1 MDHAGRARID
11 DDVEAVAEREEGVRR
26 HHGTGQRQ
34 ARVLRLD
41 GSDAGRVDTA
51 HLASAH
57 AQGHVIAAEDDG
69 VRLDEFR
76 HFPGEHQVG
85 QLLRRRLQLAD
96 HAQVADADV
105 FRVRRLHQQTATD
118 ALEVHGVDAAAQRD
132 FQHAHVLLARQNLF
146 RFGGER
152 WGDQHFDEQLGD
164 FAGGSAVQF
173 GIKRDDAAKRG
184 GRVRLQGARVRFGR
198 ILAQGDA
205 TWVRMLDDDAGGA
218 LLETAQAL
226 HAFPGRISIGDVV
239 VRQFLALQLAV
250 VGQRAIDGDQV
261 AVEGGALVWILTVA
275 HVLHFLKCNIQHL
288 RISAALGV
296 HFRRAQAGQVVGDGA
311 IVLRRVRKDFFRQH
325 EFGVVADRAGR
336 AVGRAQLRQHGV
348 IVGRIADDDHVLV
361 VLGRRTQHGRAT
373 DIDVFDRVFQ
383 GAIGLGDRA
392 LERVQVDHHHVD
404 GRHVVL
410 DQFRHVLREIA
421 ARQDTA
427 VHFRVQGLH
436 TAIEHLRETRVIGNF
451 RDGNTVVCQQF
462 GGAAGGQE
470 VDAEGGQGTG
480 EFENAGLVGNG
491 EESLFDHGCG

>member
-1 MDHAGRARID
+1 MDDAGRARVD

-26 HHGTGQRQ
+26 HDGARQRQ
-34 ARVLRLD
+34 AGVLRLD
-41 GSDAGRVDTA
+41 GSDAGRVDAA
-51 HLASAH
+51 HLAGAH

-85 QLLRRRLQLAD
+85 QLLRRWLQLAD
-96 HAQVADADV
+96 HAQVADTDV
-105 FRVRRLHQQTATD
+105 FRVRRLHQQAATD
-118 ALEVHGVDAAAQRD
+118 ALEVHGVDACAQRN

-164 FAGGSAVQF
+164 LAGGGAVQF
-173 GIKRDDAAKRG
+173 GIKRDDAAECG

-198 ILAQGDA
+198 ILAQGHA
-205 TWVRMLDDDAGGA
+205 ARVRVLDDDAGGA

-226 HAFPGRISIGDVV
+226 HAFPGRIGVGDVV

-250 VGQRAIDGDQV
+250 VRQRAIGGGQV
-261 AVEGGALVWILTVA
+261 AVEGGALVRILAVA
-275 HVLHFLKCNIQHL
+275 HVLYFFKGHVEDL
-288 RISAALGV
+288 RIGAALGV
-296 HFRRAQAGQVVGDGA
+296 HLRRAQAGQVVGDGA

-325 EFGVVADRAGR
+325 ELGVVADVAGR
-336 AVGRAQLRQHGV
+336 AVGRADFRQHRV
-348 IVGRIADDDHVLV
+348 IVGRVADDDHVLV
-361 VLGRRTQHGRAT
+361 VLGRRTQHGRAA

-383 GAIGLGDRA
+383 GAIGLGDGA

-421 ARQDTA
+421 ARQDTTM
-427 VHFRVQGLH
+427 HFRVQGLH
-436 TAIEHLRETRVIGNF
+436 AAIEHLRETRVIGDF

-470 VDAEGGQGTG
+470 VDAEGGQGAG
-480 EFENAGLVGNG
+480 EVENAGLVGNG